1 MDLNNLYSSRRA
13 GKDKNATGIRTE
25 FQRDFDRLIFSSP
38 FRRLQNKT
46 QIFPLPGSS
55 FVHNRLTHSLE
66 VASVGRSLGTIVGA
80 YIAKEISDLSP
91 DSKDFYQYNL
101 SEVIAA
107 ACLAHDIGNPAFG
120 HSGEKAISNYFTNN
134 PAYHEHFE
142 ENEAQWAD
150 ITNFE
155 GNANAIRILTN
166 QLNGR
171 LIGGY
176 RITYTTLATIL
187 KYPCES
193 TAVDENYKHKKKYGF
208 FQAEKYLI
216 EDIANELGMKM
227 ESENPLCYSRH
238 PFVYLLEAADDI
250 CYRIIDFE
258 DGHRLKLITDE
269 EIKTNFMN
277 VITCIGLI
285 DDDVEEIE
293 ATYKSI
299 GDSNEQI
306 SYLRSRVIN
315 TLTHTAAD
323 VFKKNL
329 TAILDGTFD
338 NTLVDLI
345 EENCNALVAIADIS
359 KKKLY
364 NHHSVVELELAGYN
378 VMYELLEAIIPAS
391 VKLENDRTHREKK
404 ALKLVP
410 PQFGSFT
417 DSESIYAKILG
428 VLDFVSGMTDLYAT
442 ELYRKIKGIEIG
454 KHS

>member
-1 MDLNNLYSSRRA
+1 M
-13 GKDKNATGIRTE
+13 
-25 FQRDFDRLIFSSP
+25 
-38 FRRLQNKT
+38 QNKT

-66 VASVGRSLGTIVGA
+66 VASVGRSLGTIVGSH
-80 YIAKEISDLSP
+80 IANEVLDLSQ
-91 DSKDFYQYNL
+91 DSKYFYQYNL

-120 HSGEKAISNYFTNN
+120 HSGEKAISNYFINN
-134 PAYHEHFE
+134 QPYHEHFE
-142 ENEAQWAD
+142 GNEAQWAD

-193 TAVDENYKHKKKYGF
+193 TGVDENYKHKKKYGF
-208 FQAEKYLI
+208 FQAEKDLI
-216 EDIANELGMKM
+216 KDIANELGMKM
-227 ESENPLCYSRH
+227 ELDAPLSYSRH

-258 DGHRLKLITDE
+258 DGHRLKLITDD
-269 EIKTNFMN
+269 EIKGNFMN
-277 VITCIGLI
+277 VITCINRSDDHI
-285 DDDVEEIE
+285 DEIE
-293 ATYKSI
+293 ATCKSI

-323 VFKKNL
+323 VFIKNL
-329 TAILDGTFD
+329 NAILDGTFN

-345 EENCNALVAIADIS
+345 EETCDALVNIADIS

-391 VKLENDRTHREKK
+391 VKSENDRIHREKK
-404 ALKLVP
+404 ALKLIP
-410 PQFGSFT
+410 PQFGNFT
-417 DSESIYAKILG
+417 DTESVYDKIMA